1 MNSELIFLQGWQLFK
16 IIDEEVILQ
25 KKRRT
30 ILDFLR
36 KQDASQKLVDT
47 IGAWKPNNIKQCF
60 ANNNE
65 TEDLKENI
73 QPKNRVRSN
82 LRTIPNAVIEKEADT
97 TTSDDD
103 AN

>member
-1 MNSELIFLQGWQLFK
+1 M
-16 IIDEEVILQ
+16 
-25 KKRRT
+25 
-30 ILDFLR
+30 
-36 KQDASQKLVDT
+36 KLVDT

-73 QPKNRVRSN
+73 QSQPKGGVRSN
-82 LRTIPNAVIEKEADT
+82 LRTFPNAVIEKEADT